1 MSDHDAVRR
10 PDEATRMSGYAC
22 DIAVSEMFGIPLER
36 MCGYLIVT
44 VEHQAEKHIKRIV
57 TGPRNGEVALEWAA
71 DTMED
76 IAAQI
81 RSVL

>member
-1 MSDHDAVRR
+1 
-10 PDEATRMSGYAC
+10 MSGNAC

-44 VEHQAEKHIKRIV
+44 VEHQAEKHIKRTV
-57 TGPRNGEVALEWAA
+57 TGPRNGAWEWAA

-76 IAAQI
+76 LAASI
-81 RSVL
+81 RETM